1 LAALAIALGDWWD
14 NYALGALVTGILAGL
29 IGWAVLNGGLKQFK
43 DVSFVP
49 QKAIASLERDAK
61 MAKEKLS

>member
-1 LAALAIALGDWWD
+1 
-14 NYALGALVTGILAGL
+14 LAGL

-43 DVSFVP
+43 DVSLVP